1 MTQPVDAHEKER
13 PMKRWLIRSAFFF
26 LLAFLF
32 TQSFSR
38 NILSVGLPY
47 DPNRW
52 QANVFETFQ
61 GDSEMSVTLMMEKTR
76 KDGLGSTGGFMMGV
90 SKDGKRDLQS
100 PVYPSTFGLQGK
112 ILSFLYYDSSLTMEE
127 FCGRARLVIAL
138 LFALTMATFV
148 LFVHR
153 EFGLSAAVTLTGLLL
168 VSDWLVFV
176 ARNLYYIYFLLLL
189 PLVLSFVLFPR
200 LMLCQRPKSGLYFT
214 IIGGVVLIRS
224 LCFVGYESNLI
235 LSTAVAPIYYGIR
248 DGRSWRQVA
257 RWALF
262 SLCASSVAVALAI
275 LATLIQGVVWFK
287 SFDVAAQ
294 TLFQRYSARLYGG
307 ADLGSG
313 APVGVSIFDIF
324 SQYLPQP
331 MVSVP
336 CQSAFRYRIYL
347 SLFSFIALIPATVA
361 LAFSDARWFSS
372 FEAQRRKVLGLTAA
386 VLWGFL
392 ASLSW
397 AFIMKG
403 HMYHHIHM
411 NGMIFYL
418 PFLPMMYILLGK
430 EFGLLARDFVS
441 AVKPWIVPPKVK
453 KASVSLRGAPPIQ
466 GHNRGGERRRK

>member
-1 MTQPVDAHEKER
+1 
-13 PMKRWLIRSAFFF
+13 MKRWLIRGAFFF

-32 TQSFSR
+32 TQSFAR
-38 NILSVGLPY
+38 NIFSVGFPY

-61 GDSEMSVTLMMEKTR
+61 GDSELSVTLMMEKTK

-100 PVYPSTFGLQGK
+100 PIYPSTFGLQGK
-112 ILSFLYYDSSLTMEE
+112 ILSFLYYDSALTLEE

-153 EFGLSAAVTLTGLLL
+153 EFGLSAAVILTCLLL

-176 ARNLYYIYFLLLL
+176 ARNLYYVYFLLLL
-189 PLVLSFVLFPR
+189 PLVASFVLFPR
-200 LMLCQRPKSGLYFT
+200 LMLCRRPKSGLYLT
-214 IIGGVVLIRS
+214 IIGGVILIRS

-235 LSTAVAPIYYGIR
+235 LSTAIAPIYYGIR
-248 DGRSWRQVA
+248 DGHRWRQVA
-257 RWALF
+257 GWVLF
-262 SLCASSVAVALAI
+262 SLCASSVAVALAM
-275 LATLIQGVVWFK
+275 LATLMQGVVWFK

-294 TLFQRYSARLYGG
+294 TLVHRYSARLYGG
-307 ADLGSG
+307 MDLASS
-313 APVGVSIFDIF
+313 APVDVSIFDIF

-336 CQSAFRYRIYL
+336 CQGAFRYRIYL

-361 LAFSDARWFSS
+361 LAFSDARWLSS
-372 FEAQRRKVLGLTAA
+372 FETQRRKVLGLTAA

-430 EFGLLARDFVS
+430 EFGLLARDFVR
-441 AVKPWIVPPKVK
+441 AVKTWIDPPKVK
-453 KASVSLRGAPPIQ
+453 KDSVSLRGAPPIQ